1 MVKVKE
7 YIKNVY
13 NLMRKREMLT
23 LPSSLS
29 YYFVLSIVPVISII
43 LLIATNF
50 NISTNYITNFF
61 QKNFS
66 SELVNFLTPLITK
79 VKPDSASIARACSAS
94 IAAASSLSAK
104 AAAFKHDK
112 I

>member
-43 LLIATNF
+43 LKSFKNLTLIL
-50 NISTNYITNFF
+50 FF
-61 QKNFS
+61 CNNLKNL
-66 SELVNFLTPLITK
+66 LVNLEL
-79 VKPDSASIARACSAS
+79 
-94 IAAASSLSAK
+94 K
-104 AAAFKHDK
+104 ANVL
-112 I
+112 